1 MVELLDILWENKYIY
16 SETIFIDSP
25 MMSLS
30 KETNKDDSPFE
41 SYRYDVLDR
50 LMSIIGTGQRWHK
63 NDNKV
68 CTMRYIG
75 GI

>member
-1 MVELLDILWENKYIY
+1 
-16 SETIFIDSP
+16 